1 MTLLITIIAAI
12 VATVIWYASDK
23 RDTYKLGTLSL
34 IYWGASLMWLMDFV
48 FEYAELKAEY
58 FTQEFSDILNDSI
71 LGITVVAIGLIAWLV
86 ILLIKDP
93 KGVFK
98 AKFTNKKD

>member
-1 MTLLITIIAAI
+1 MTLLITVIAAI
-12 VATVIWYASDK
+12 IATVVWYANEK

-48 FEYAELKAEY
+48 FEYAELKTEY
-58 FTQEFSDILNDSI
+58 FSQPFADILNDSI
-71 LGITVVAIGLIAWLV
+71 LGICVVALGLIAWMI

-98 AKFTNKKD
+98 KKFTK

>member
-12 VATVIWYASDK
+12 VATVIWYTNEQ

-48 FEYAELKAEY
+48 FEYAELKADY
-58 FTQEFSDILNDSI
+58 FVQEFADILNDSL
-71 LGITVVAIGLIAWLV
+71 LGLAVVALGLVAWII

-98 AKFTNKKD
+98 KKFIKNK

>member
-1 MTLLITIIAAI
+1 MTLLITVIAAI
-12 VATVIWYASDK
+12 AATVVWYANEN
-23 RDTYKLGTLSL
+23 RDTYRLGTLSL

-58 FTQEFSDILNDSI
+58 FNQEFADILNDSL
-71 LGITVVAIGLIAWLV
+71 LGVAVVALGLIAWLV

-98 AKFTNKKD
+98 KKFAK

>member
-1 MTLLITIIAAI
+1 MTLLITVIAAI
-12 VATVIWYASDK
+12 IATIVWYANEE
-23 RDTYKLGTLSL
+23 RDTYRLGTLSL

-48 FEYAELKAEY
+48 FEYAELKADY
-58 FTQEFSDILNDSI
+58 FNQEFADILNDSL
-71 LGITVVAIGLIAWLV
+71 LGLAVVALGLIAWII

-98 AKFTNKKD
+98 KRFINKA

>member
-1 MTLLITIIAAI
+1 MTLLITIIAAVI
-12 VATVIWYASDK
+12 ATVVWYACEK

-48 FEYAELKAEY
+48 FEYAELKTEY
-58 FTQEFSDILNDSI
+58 FSQPFADILNDSI
-71 LGITVVAIGLIAWLV
+71 LGVTVVTLGLVAWIV

-98 AKFTNKKD
+98 KKFTK

>member
-1 MTLLITIIAAI
+1 MTLLITVIAAI
-12 VATVIWYASDK
+12 TATVVWYANEN
-23 RDTYKLGTLSL
+23 RDTYRLGTLSL

-58 FTQEFSDILNDSI
+58 FNQEFTDILNDSL
-71 LGITVVAIGLIAWLV
+71 LGVAVVALGLIAWLV

-98 AKFTNKKD
+98 KKFAK

>member
-1 MTLLITIIAAI
+1 MTLLITIIAACI
-12 VATVIWYASDK
+12 ATAVWYANDSRDK
-23 RDTYKLGTLSL
+23 YKLGTLSL

-48 FEYAELKAEY
+48 FEYAELKTEY
-58 FTQEFSDILNDSI
+58 FSQSFADILNDSL
-71 LGITVVAIGLIAWLV
+71 LGVTVVTLGFVAWMI

-98 AKFTNKKD
+98 AKLTRK